1 MSADRLVEEAANEA
15 SLQPVE
21 AAYVK
26 VIFVR
31 TVIGWVP
38 PVIGAAV
45 LDRLVLADTAFAWV
59 APFVMALLAL
69 GAVLVAPRRI
79 WLRLGYALEPR
90 MLRVVRGWMW
100 QVDTLV
106 PLARVQHLD
115 IARSPLDK
123 AFGTASLVVHTAG
136 THNSVV
142 ALPGLSPTRADELA
156 TIIRGH
162 VNDELD

>member
-1 MSADRLVEEAANEA
+1 MSADLSIPDTPEEAP
-15 SLQPVE
+15 LQPVE
-21 AAYVK
+21 AAYEK
-26 VIFVR
+26 VIRAR
-31 TVIGWVP
+31 TLIGWLP

-45 LDRLVLADTAFAWV
+45 FDRMVLADTPWAWIV
-59 APFVMALLAL
+59 PFLAALLAL
-69 GAVLVAPRRI
+69 GAVSVAPRRI
-79 WLRLGYALEPR
+79 WSRLNYALEPR

-100 QVDTLV
+100 QTDTLV

-123 AFGTASLVVHTAG
+123 MFGTASLVVHTAG

-142 ALPGLSPTRADELA
+142 ALPGLSPERADAMA

-162 VNDELD
+162 VRDDLD